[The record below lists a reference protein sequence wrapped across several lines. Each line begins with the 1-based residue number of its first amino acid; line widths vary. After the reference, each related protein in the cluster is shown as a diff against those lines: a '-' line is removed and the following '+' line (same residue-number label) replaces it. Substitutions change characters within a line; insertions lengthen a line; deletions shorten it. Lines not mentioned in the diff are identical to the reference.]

1 MNSIQSAYHLF
12 MPQDPNDFSSSGIP
26 FFDQIAK
33 AMSGAGP
40 VQWDMARQ
48 FAVMTATNSTSEA
61 NVEPT
66 SRIAIQ
72 KLSSVADLHVR
83 DITGLSTSDSTQPP
97 AIDVVTRSTW
107 VNHTLDAFRF
117 YFSDFTGNSASI
129 STGANLELDSSGV
142 DAMMANLTKMM
153 SPAMLGMSVGS
164 MIGQLSLR
172 AFGQYDLPLPR
183 EPKSQL
189 LFVARNS
196 EEFAKDW
203 SIKVEDMQM
212 WLLIQ
217 ELTFHAIFR
226 ISFVREA
233 ITNSVK
239 QHVAGFQPNPN
250 ALGQRLTNIDI
261 TNADPAAMMQKLL
274 GDPTL
279 LLGSERSAQQRALAP
294 LLDAMICAIICYVD
308 HVVDQ
313 VATRILGNGAQISE
327 AVRRRR
333 VESSSQDQYVEQL
346 FGIYLT
352 DDQVDRGESFISGVI
367 ERSGENGLAQL
378 WARAGNLPTPN
389 EIAAP
394 GLWIERINL

>member
-1 MNSIQSAYHLF
+1 
-12 MPQDPNDFSSSGIP
+12 MPQDPNEFSASGFP
-26 FFDQIAK
+26 FFEQIAK
-33 AMSGAGP
+33 AMSSAGP

-48 FAVMTATNSTSEA
+48 FAMMAATNSSTEP

-66 SRIAIQ
+66 SRIAVHQ
-72 KLSSVADLHVR
+72 LAAVADLHVR
-83 DITGLSTSDSTQPP
+83 DVTGLSTSDTTQPP
-97 AIDVVTRSTW
+97 VIDVVTRSTW
-107 VNHTLDAFRF
+107 VHHTVEAFKF
-117 YFSDFTGNSASI
+117 YFSDFSGNSNSPI
-129 STGANLELDSSGV
+129 GGENLDLESNGM
-142 DAMMANLTKMM
+142 DAMMSNLTKMM
-153 SPAMLGMSVGS
+153 APAMLGMSVGS

-189 LFVARNS
+189 LFVVRNS

-217 ELTFHAIFR
+217 ELTFHALFR
-226 ISFVREA
+226 IDFVRDA
-233 ITNSVK
+233 VTKLVK
-239 QHVAGFQPNPN
+239 QHVAGFNPNPN
-250 ALGQRLTNIDI
+250 ALGQRLTNIDV
-261 TNADPAAMMQKLL
+261 TNTDPAAMMQKLL

-279 LLGSERSAQQRALAP
+279 LLGDERSAKQQALAP
-294 LLDAMICAIICYVD
+294 KLDAIICAIICYVD
-308 HVVDQ
+308 HVVDT
-313 VATRILGNGAQISE
+313 VANRILGNGAQISE
-327 AVRRRR
+327 AFRRRR

-352 DDQVDRGESFISGVI
+352 DDQVDRGEKFIAGVS
-367 ERSGENGLAQL
+367 ERAGEIGLARL
-378 WARAGNLPTPN
+378 WAREGNLPTPN

>member
-1 MNSIQSAYHLF
+1 
-12 MPQDPNDFSSSGIP
+12 MPQDPNEFSASGFP
-26 FFDQIAK
+26 FFEQIAK
-33 AMSGAGP
+33 AMSSAGP

-48 FAVMTATNSTSEA
+48 FAMMAATNSSTEP

-72 KLSSVADLHVR
+72 QLAAVADLHVR
-83 DITGLSTSDSTQPP
+83 DVTGLSTSDTTQPP
-97 AIDVVTRSTW
+97 VVDVVNRSTW
-107 VNHTLDAFRF
+107 VHHTVEAFKF
-117 YFSDFTGNSASI
+117 YFSDFSGNSN
-129 STGANLELDSSGV
+129 STIGGENLDPESNGM
-142 DAMMANLTKMM
+142 DAMMSNLTKMM
-153 SPAMLGMSVGS
+153 APAMLGMSVGS

-172 AFGQYDLPLPR
+172 TFGQYDLPLPR

-217 ELTFHAIFR
+217 ELTFHALFR
-226 ISFVREA
+226 IDFVRDA
-233 ITNSVK
+233 VTNLVK
-239 QHVAGFQPNPN
+239 QHVAGFNPNPN
-250 ALGQRLTNIDI
+250 ALGQRLTNIDV
-261 TNADPAAMMQKLL
+261 TNTDPAAMMQKLL

-279 LLGSERSAQQRALAP
+279 LLGDERSAKQQALAP
-294 LLDAMICAIICYVD
+294 KLDAIICAIICYVD
-308 HVVDQ
+308 HVVDT
-313 VATRILGNGAQISE
+313 VANRILGNGAQISE
-327 AVRRRR
+327 AFRRRR

-352 DDQVDRGESFISGVI
+352 DDQVDRGEKFIAGVI
-367 ERSGENGLAQL
+367 ERQGEIGLTRL
-378 WARAGNLPTPN
+378 WAREGNLPTPN
-389 EIAAP
+389 EIGAP

>member
-1 MNSIQSAYHLF
+1 
-12 MPQDPNDFSSSGIP
+12 MPQDPNEFSASGFP
-26 FFDQIAK
+26 FFEQIAK
-33 AMSGAGP
+33 AMSNAGP

-48 FAVMTATNSTSEA
+48 FAMMAATNSSTEP

-72 KLSSVADLHVR
+72 QLAAVADLHVR
-83 DITGLSTSDSTQPP
+83 DVTGLSTSDTTQPP
-97 AIDVVTRSTW
+97 VVDVVNRSTW
-107 VNHTLDAFRF
+107 VHHTVEAFKF
-117 YFSDFTGNSASI
+117 YFSDFSGNSN
-129 STGANLELDSSGV
+129 STIGGENLDPESNGM
-142 DAMMANLTKMM
+142 DAMMSNLTKMM
-153 SPAMLGMSVGS
+153 APAMLGMSVGS

-172 AFGQYDLPLPR
+172 TFGQYDLPLPR

-189 LFVARNS
+189 LFVVRNS

-217 ELTFHAIFR
+217 ELTFHALFR
-226 ISFVREA
+226 IDFVRDA
-233 ITNSVK
+233 VTNLVK
-239 QHVAGFQPNPN
+239 QHVAGFNPNPN
-250 ALGQRLTNIDI
+250 ALGQRLTNIDV
-261 TNADPAAMMQKLL
+261 TNTDPAAMMQKLL

-279 LLGSERSAQQRALAP
+279 LLGDERSAKQQALAP
-294 LLDAMICAIICYVD
+294 KLDAIICAIICYVD
-308 HVVDQ
+308 HVVDT
-313 VATRILGNGAQISE
+313 VANRILGNGAQISE
-327 AVRRRR
+327 AFRRRR

-352 DDQVDRGESFISGVI
+352 DDQVDRGEKFIAGVI
-367 ERSGENGLAQL
+367 ERQGEIGLTRL
-378 WARAGNLPTPN
+378 WAREGNLPTPN

>member
-1 MNSIQSAYHLF
+1 
-12 MPQDPNDFSSSGIP
+12 MPQDPNEFSASGFP
-26 FFDQIAK
+26 FFEQIAK
-33 AMSGAGP
+33 AMSSAGP

-48 FAVMTATNSTSEA
+48 FAMMASTNSSTEP

-72 KLSSVADLHVR
+72 QLAAVADLHVR
-83 DITGLSTSDSTQPP
+83 DVTGLSTSDTTQPP
-97 AIDVVTRSTW
+97 VVDVVNRSTW
-107 VNHTLDAFRF
+107 VHHTVEAFKF
-117 YFSDFTGNSASI
+117 YFSDFSGNSN
-129 STGANLELDSSGV
+129 STIGGENLDPESNGM
-142 DAMMANLTKMM
+142 DAMMSNLTKMM
-153 SPAMLGMSVGS
+153 APAMLGMSVGS

-172 AFGQYDLPLPR
+172 TFGQYDLPLPR

-217 ELTFHAIFR
+217 ELTFHALFR
-226 ISFVREA
+226 IDFVRDA
-233 ITNSVK
+233 VTNLVK
-239 QHVAGFQPNPN
+239 QHVAGFNPNPN
-250 ALGQRLTNIDI
+250 ALGQRLTNIDV
-261 TNADPAAMMQKLL
+261 TNTDPAAMMQKLL

-279 LLGSERSAQQRALAP
+279 LLGDERSAKQQALAP
-294 LLDAMICAIICYVD
+294 KLDAIICAIICYVD
-308 HVVDQ
+308 HVVDT
-313 VATRILGNGAQISE
+313 VANRILGNGAQISE
-327 AVRRRR
+327 AFRRRR

-352 DDQVDRGESFISGVI
+352 DDQVDRGEKFIAGVI
-367 ERSGENGLAQL
+367 ERQGEIGLTRL
-378 WARAGNLPTPN
+378 WAREGNLPTPN

>member
-1 MNSIQSAYHLF
+1 
-12 MPQDPNDFSSSGIP
+12 MPQDSGDFSSSGIP

-33 AMSGAGP
+33 AMSSAGP

-48 FAVMTATNSTSEA
+48 FAMMTATNSSAEP

-66 SRIAIQ
+66 ARIAVQ
-72 KLSSVADLHVR
+72 QLSTVADLHVR
-83 DITGLSTSDSTQPP
+83 DVTGLSTSDTNQPP
-97 AIDVVTRSTW
+97 VIDVVTRSTW
-107 VNHTLDAFRF
+107 THHTLEAFKF
-117 YFSDFTGNSASI
+117 YFSDFSGNSTPTSDE
-129 STGANLELDSSGV
+129 SDLELESNGM

-153 SPAMLGMSVGS
+153 APAMLGMSVGS
-164 MIGQLSLR
+164 MVGQLSLR

-217 ELTFHAIFR
+217 ELTFHALFR
-226 ISFVREA
+226 IGFIRDA
-233 ITNSVK
+233 ITDSVK
-239 QHVAGFQPNPN
+239 QHVAGFHANPN
-250 ALGQRLTNIDI
+250 ALGQRLTNIDV
-261 TNADPAAMMQKLL
+261 TNTDPAAIMQQLL
-274 GDPTL
+274 GDPTM
-279 LLGSERSAQQRALAP
+279 LLGSERSASQKALAP
-294 LLDAMICAIICYVD
+294 KLDAMICAIVCYAD
-308 HVVDQ
+308 HVVDT
-313 VATRILGNGAQISE
+313 VASRILGNGAQISE

-352 DDQVDRGESFISGVI
+352 DDQVDRGQRFIAGVI
-367 ERSGENGLAQL
+367 ERTGENGLAKL
-378 WARAGNLPTPN
+378 WSRDGNLPTPN

>member
-1 MNSIQSAYHLF
+1 
-12 MPQDPNDFSSSGIP
+12 MPQDPNDFSASGIP
-26 FFDQIAK
+26 FFEQIAK
-33 AMSGAGP
+33 AMSSAGP

-48 FAVMTATNSTSEA
+48 FAMMTATNSNAEP

-66 SRIAIQ
+66 SRIAIHQ
-72 KLSSVADLHVR
+72 LASVADLHVR
-83 DITGLSTSDSTQPP
+83 DVTGLSTSDTTQPP

-107 VNHTLDAFRF
+107 VHHTIEAFKF
-117 YFSDFTGNSASI
+117 YFSDFTGNSASTN
-129 STGANLELDSSGV
+129 SAESLELESNGM
-142 DAMMANLTKMM
+142 DAMMSNLTKMM
-153 SPAMLGMSVGS
+153 APAMLGMSVGS

-172 AFGQYDLPLPR
+172 TFGQYDLPLPR

-203 SIKVEDMQM
+203 SIKVDDMQM

-217 ELTFHAIFR
+217 ELTFHALFR
-226 ISFVREA
+226 INFVRDA
-233 ITNSVK
+233 VTNLVK
-239 QHVAGFQPNPN
+239 QHVAGFHPNPN
-250 ALGQRLTNIDI
+250 ALGQRLTNIDV
-261 TNADPAAMMQKLL
+261 TDTDPAAMMQKLL

-279 LLGSERSAQQRALAP
+279 LLGNERSAKQQALAP
-294 LLDAMICAIICYVD
+294 KLDAIICTIICYVD
-308 HVVDQ
+308 HVVDT
-313 VATRILGNGAQISE
+313 VANRILGNGAQISE
-327 AVRRRR
+327 AFRRRR

-352 DDQVDRGESFISGVI
+352 DDQVERGEKFIAGVI
-367 ERSGENGLAQL
+367 ERAGETGLTRL
-378 WARAGNLPTPN
+378 WTRDGNLPTPN

>member
-1 MNSIQSAYHLF
+1 
-12 MPQDPNDFSSSGIP
+12 MPQDPNDFSASGIP
-26 FFDQIAK
+26 FFEQIAK
-33 AMSGAGP
+33 AMSSAGP

-48 FAVMTATNSTSEA
+48 FAMMTATNSNAEP

-72 KLSSVADLHVR
+72 QLAAVADLHVR
-83 DITGLSTSDSTQPP
+83 DVTGLSTSDTTQPP

-107 VNHTLDAFRF
+107 VHHTIEAFKF
-117 YFSDFTGNSASI
+117 YFSDFTGNSAS
-129 STGANLELDSSGV
+129 ANSPESLELESNGM
-142 DAMMANLTKMM
+142 DAMMSNLTKMM
-153 SPAMLGMSVGS
+153 APAMLGMSVGS

-172 AFGQYDLPLPR
+172 TFGQYDLPLPR

-203 SIKVEDMQM
+203 SIKVDDMQM

-217 ELTFHAIFR
+217 ELTFHALFR
-226 ISFVREA
+226 INFVRDA
-233 ITNSVK
+233 VTNLVK
-239 QHVAGFQPNPN
+239 QHVAGFHPNPN
-250 ALGQRLTNIDI
+250 ALGQRLTNIDV
-261 TNADPAAMMQKLL
+261 TDTDPAAMMQKLL

-279 LLGSERSAQQRALAP
+279 LLGNERSAIQQALAP
-294 LLDAMICAIICYVD
+294 KLDAIICVIICYVD
-308 HVVDQ
+308 HVVDT
-313 VATRILGNGAQISE
+313 VANRILGNGAQISE
-327 AVRRRR
+327 AFRRRR

-352 DDQVDRGESFISGVI
+352 DDQVDRGEKFIAGVI
-367 ERSGENGLAQL
+367 ERAGETGLTRL
-378 WARAGNLPTPN
+378 WTRDGNLPTPN

>member
-1 MNSIQSAYHLF
+1 
-12 MPQDPNDFSSSGIP
+12 MPQDPNEFSASGFP
-26 FFDQIAK
+26 FFEQIAK
-33 AMSGAGP
+33 AMSSAGP

-48 FAVMTATNSTSEA
+48 FAMMAATNSSTEP

-72 KLSSVADLHVR
+72 QLAAVADLHVR
-83 DITGLSTSDSTQPP
+83 DVTGLSTSDTTQPSVV
-97 AIDVVTRSTW
+97 DVVNRSTW
-107 VNHTLDAFRF
+107 VHHTVEAFKF
-117 YFSDFTGNSASI
+117 YFSDFSGNSN
-129 STGANLELDSSGV
+129 STIGGENLDPESNGM
-142 DAMMANLTKMM
+142 DAMMSNLTKMM
-153 SPAMLGMSVGS
+153 APAMLGMSVGS

-172 AFGQYDLPLPR
+172 TFGQYDLPLPR

-189 LFVARNS
+189 LFVVRNS

-217 ELTFHAIFR
+217 ELTFHALFR
-226 ISFVREA
+226 IDFVRDA
-233 ITNSVK
+233 VTNLVK
-239 QHVAGFQPNPN
+239 QHVAGFNPNPN
-250 ALGQRLTNIDI
+250 ALGQRLTNIDV
-261 TNADPAAMMQKLL
+261 TNTDPAAMMQKLL

-279 LLGSERSAQQRALAP
+279 LLGDERSAKQQALAP
-294 LLDAMICAIICYVD
+294 KLDAIICAIICYVD
-308 HVVDQ
+308 HVVDT
-313 VATRILGNGAQISE
+313 VANRILGNGAQISE
-327 AVRRRR
+327 AFRRRR

-352 DDQVDRGESFISGVI
+352 DDQVDRGEKFIAGVV
-367 ERSGENGLAQL
+367 ERQGEIGLARL
-378 WARAGNLPTPN
+378 WAREGNLPTPN

>member
-1 MNSIQSAYHLF
+1 
-12 MPQDPNDFSSSGIP
+12 MPQDPNDFSASGIP
-26 FFDQIAK
+26 FFEQIAK
-33 AMSGAGP
+33 AMSNAGP

-48 FAVMTATNSTSEA
+48 FAMMASTNSSTEP

-72 KLSSVADLHVR
+72 QLAAVADLHVR
-83 DITGLSTSDSTQPP
+83 DVTGLSTSDTTQPP
-97 AIDVVTRSTW
+97 VVDVVNRSTW
-107 VNHTLDAFRF
+107 VHHTVEAFKF
-117 YFSDFTGNSASI
+117 YFSDFSGNSN
-129 STGANLELDSSGV
+129 STIGGENLDPESNGM
-142 DAMMANLTKMM
+142 DAMMSNLTKMM
-153 SPAMLGMSVGS
+153 APAMLGMSVGS

-172 AFGQYDLPLPR
+172 TFGQYDLPLPR

-217 ELTFHAIFR
+217 ELTFHALFR
-226 ISFVREA
+226 IDFVRDA
-233 ITNSVK
+233 VTNLVK
-239 QHVAGFQPNPN
+239 QHVAGFNPNPN
-250 ALGQRLTNIDI
+250 ALGQRLTNIDVTI
-261 TNADPAAMMQKLL
+261 TDPAAMMQKLL

-279 LLGSERSAQQRALAP
+279 LLGDERSAKQQALAP
-294 LLDAMICAIICYVD
+294 KLDAIICAIICYVD
-308 HVVDQ
+308 HVVDT
-313 VATRILGNGAQISE
+313 VANRILGNGAQISE
-327 AVRRRR
+327 AFRRRR

-352 DDQVDRGESFISGVI
+352 DDQVDRGEKFIAGVI
-367 ERSGENGLAQL
+367 ERQGEIGLTRL
-378 WARAGNLPTPN
+378 WAREGNLPTPN

>member
-1 MNSIQSAYHLF
+1 
-12 MPQDPNDFSSSGIP
+12 MPQDSGDFSSSGIP

-33 AMSGAGP
+33 AMSSAGP

-48 FAVMTATNSTSEA
+48 FAMMTATNSSAEP

-66 SRIAIQ
+66 ARIAVQ
-72 KLSSVADLHVR
+72 QLSTVADLHVR
-83 DITGLSTSDSTQPP
+83 DVTGLSTGDGTQPP
-97 AIDVVTRSTW
+97 VIDVVTRSTW
-107 VNHTLDAFRF
+107 THHTLDAFKF
-117 YFSDFTGNSASI
+117 YFSDFLGNAPSASNE
-129 STGANLELDSSGV
+129 SGLELESNKM

-153 SPAMLGMSVGS
+153 APAMLGISVGS

-172 AFGQYDLPLPR
+172 AFGQYDLPIPR

-217 ELTFHAIFR
+217 ELTFHALFR
-226 ISFVREA
+226 IGFIRNA
-233 ITNSVK
+233 ITDSVK
-239 QHVAGFQPNPN
+239 QHVAGFRPNPN
-250 ALGQRLTNIDI
+250 ALGQRLTNIDVSN
-261 TNADPAAMMQKLL
+261 TDPAAIMQQLL
-274 GDPTL
+274 GDPTM
-279 LLGSERSAQQRALAP
+279 LLGNERSPTQTALAP
-294 LLDAMICAIICYVD
+294 KLDAMISAIVCYVD
-308 HVVDQ
+308 HVVDT
-313 VATRILGNGAQISE
+313 VAGRILGNGAQISE
-327 AVRRRR
+327 AFRRRR
-333 VESSSQDQYVEQL
+333 VESSSQDQYVKQL

-352 DDQVDRGESFISGVI
+352 DDQVDRGQRFIAGVI
-367 ERSGENGLAQL
+367 ERAGKDGLAKL
-378 WARAGNLPTPN
+378 WIRDGNLPTPN

>member
-1 MNSIQSAYHLF
+1 
-12 MPQDPNDFSSSGIP
+12 MPQDSGDFSSSGIP

-33 AMSGAGP
+33 AMSSAGP

-48 FAVMTATNSTSEA
+48 FAMMTATNSSAEP

-66 SRIAIQ
+66 ARIAVQ
-72 KLSSVADLHVR
+72 QLSTVADLHVR
-83 DITGLSTSDSTQPP
+83 DVTGLSTSDTNQPP
-97 AIDVVTRSTW
+97 VIDVVTRSTW
-107 VNHTLDAFRF
+107 THHTLEAFKF
-117 YFSDFTGNSASI
+117 YFSDFSGNSTPTSDE
-129 STGANLELDSSGV
+129 SDLELESNGL

-153 SPAMLGMSVGS
+153 APAMLGMSVGS
-164 MIGQLSLR
+164 MVGQLSLR

-217 ELTFHAIFR
+217 ELTFHALFR
-226 ISFVREA
+226 IGFIRDA
-233 ITNSVK
+233 ITDSVK
-239 QHVAGFQPNPN
+239 QHVAGFHANPN
-250 ALGQRLTNIDI
+250 ALGQRLTNIDV
-261 TNADPAAMMQKLL
+261 TNTDPAAIMQQLL
-274 GDPTL
+274 GDPTM
-279 LLGSERSAQQRALAP
+279 LLGSERSASQKALAP
-294 LLDAMICAIICYVD
+294 KLDAMICAIVCSAD
-308 HVVDQ
+308 HVVDT
-313 VATRILGNGAQISE
+313 VASRILGNGAQISE

-352 DDQVDRGESFISGVI
+352 DDQVDRGQRFIAGVI
-367 ERSGENGLAQL
+367 ERAGEDGLAKL
-378 WARAGNLPTPN
+378 WTRNGNLPTPN